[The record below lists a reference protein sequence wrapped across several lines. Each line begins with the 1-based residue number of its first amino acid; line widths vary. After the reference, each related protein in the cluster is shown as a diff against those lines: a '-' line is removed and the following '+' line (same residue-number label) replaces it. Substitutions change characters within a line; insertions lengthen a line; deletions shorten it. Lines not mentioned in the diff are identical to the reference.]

1 LHSPE
6 RTIDD
11 QQTATRGQ
19 SSAAADVDAALW
31 TQLLL
36 APHMEIVSGLR
47 AAEGS
52 ALTVDKAHLRGL
64 VGALMPDARND
75 RKDL

>member
-1 LHSPE
+1 
-6 RTIDD
+6 
-11 QQTATRGQ
+11 
-19 SSAAADVDAALW
+19 
-31 TQLLL
+31 
-36 APHMEIVSGLR
+36 MEIVSGLR